1 MYHCNEIILPAAF
14 FQSQEK
20 AFGNYCCVSVVEEW
34 DDVVCLETVFA
45 AVYVDA
51 QHLYAYD
58 EYDKILDTPANGDVL
73 A

>member
-1 MYHCNEIILPAAF
+1 MILPAAF

-20 AFGNYCCVSVVEEW
+20 AFGNYYCVSVVEEW

-58 EYDKILDTPANGDVL
+58 DYDKILDTPVNGDAL